1 MNSIREWDNTQDPAI
16 ENIPKIDALTFDD
29 IMKYYKE
36 NIKDK
41 PIAIGIMGNPK
52 DINVEEL
59 KKFGKVVRLTEKKL
73 FNTKDTLF

>member
-1 MNSIREWDNTQDPAI
+1 MNSIREWDIHKTPLLKTYH
-16 ENIPKIDALTFDD
+16 EIDALTFDD